1 MYQWWVF
8 IHIVGAVGFILS
20 HGVSTGTALRI
31 RHERNPD
38 RIRALLQVSASAT
51 GVLYISILLLLLGGI
66 VAGVDRHWFEQG
78 WIGVALGVFVAE
90 MIFMYAVTVPYYR
103 RVRKIL
109 TIEEA
114 GGAAVGP
121 DEIKALVSS
130 GVPVLSF
137 WVGIVGL
144 LFIVYLMV
152 LKPF

>member
-20 HGVSTGTALRI
+20 HGVSTGMALRI

-66 VAGVDRHWFEQG
+66 VAGVDRHWFEQS